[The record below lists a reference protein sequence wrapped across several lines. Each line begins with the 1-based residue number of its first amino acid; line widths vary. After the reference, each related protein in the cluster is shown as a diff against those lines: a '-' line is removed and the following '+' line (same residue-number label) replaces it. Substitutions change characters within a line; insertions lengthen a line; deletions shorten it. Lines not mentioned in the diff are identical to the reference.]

1 MNGSVFKR
9 YDRQVWILVGGSLIN
24 SFGFSIAY
32 PFISLYLYLYRGIP
46 MAEVGLALL
55 IATLVGSLG
64 QIAGGEL
71 CDRLGRKVV
80 MNLGLALNTLAF
92 TLLTAA
98 IFFNV
103 DYSVFVLLLC
113 LRQIASGLYVN
124 VPTVMAIDLVSPGD
138 RNGAFS
144 LLRIGGNLGF
154 ALGPILGG
162 ILALH
167 SYALM
172 FAVTMITSTLYLLI
186 SIFLLRDTKP
196 DRCGPSRLDG
206 NGAIWK
212 NTPFLLFCIISA
224 VVTIVYAQ
232 MMTTFSTYSGSYGG
246 IDETMIGLLFSLN
259 GFMVVFM
266 QYPIAVF
273 LERFRLTTSLIGGTL
288 IYAVGFGI
296 VGLCTG
302 FWPLFGCMFVIS
314 LGELVFSPPSM
325 NIVSRMASTE
335 SRGRYMGFSGVINNV
350 GFAFGPFV
358 GGLLMD
364 AFKGQI
370 EIMWLLLGL
379 LGVACVFGFLLLR
392 RIVSPEIDKSEGVAR
407 VYPRIHR

>member
-1 MNGSVFKR
+1 M
-9 YDRQVWILVGGSLIN
+9 
-24 SFGFSIAY
+24 
-32 PFISLYLYLYRGIP
+32 
-46 MAEVGLALL
+46 
-55 IATLVGSLG
+55 
-64 QIAGGEL
+64 
-71 CDRLGRKVV
+71 
-80 MNLGLALNTLAF
+80 
-92 TLLTAA
+92 
-98 IFFNV
+98 
-103 DYSVFVLLLC
+103 
-113 LRQIASGLYVN
+113 
-124 VPTVMAIDLVSPGD
+124 
-138 RNGAFS
+138 
-144 LLRIGGNLGF
+144 GF

-273 LERFRLTTSLIGGTL
+273 PSASG
-288 IYAVGFGI
+288 
-296 VGLCTG
+296 
-302 FWPLFGCMFVIS
+302 
-314 LGELVFSPPSM
+314 SPP
-325 NIVSRMASTE
+325 R
-335 SRGRYMGFSGVINNV
+335 
-350 GFAFGPFV
+350 
-358 GGLLMD
+358 
-364 AFKGQI
+364 
-370 EIMWLLLGL
+370 
-379 LGVACVFGFLLLR
+379 
-392 RIVSPEIDKSEGVAR
+392 
-407 VYPRIHR
+407 